1 MIALLLALALALQ
14 FGQRAP
20 LTPAETLLPP
30 VILSAIDEQPLT
42 AESSP
47 ETAGTDPNAGWILLT
62 CRKDECAAASR
73 AARKLSA
80 LVASKTIPRPA
91 RSIRVA
97 SAIDKSMIA
106 GAKAAIHVAELADR
120 PLQVV
125 RAPWS
130 TAAIAD
136 EVVEVLIHRNGYVAE
151 MRPFEDLGQLRLDPY
166 GIPTTTI
173 VVNAWAARDHAAA
186 TAAAAAYFLAT
197 LPNDGAEA
205 LLSHLMV
212 GAHAR
217 LAEDGRRAVAQMGPS
232 QWAGADVLILM
243 GQAIDREHRRIR
255 SLARFMPTPLD
266 ATLANRMAD
275 MEKGVASVWT
285 SLGISSS
292 PFVPPAERIRG
303 RGGDDRRVPT
313 RVPGSTGT
321 ADSALLKLAHHA
333 EVAYEIVNFIDG
345 KRTISDIRDAVMAE
359 FGPVGLPAVVQYLE
373 AFTKAGSLTIK

>member
-1 MIALLLALALALQ
+1 MIALLLAIALAWQ

-20 LTPAETLLPP
+20 LTPAETLLAPA
-30 VILSAIDEQPLT
+30 ILSAIDEQPLT

-47 ETAGTDPNAGWILLT
+47 QTTGTDPAAGWILLT
-62 CRKDECAAASR
+62 CREDECAAASR

-80 LVASKTIPRPA
+80 LVASKTIPPPA

-97 SAIDKSMIA
+97 SAIDKSLIA

-136 EVVEVLIHRNGYVAE
+136 EVVEVLIRRNGYVAE

-173 VVNAWAARDHAAA
+173 VVNAWASRDHVAA

-205 LLSHLMV
+205 LLSHLMI

-232 QWAGADVLILM
+232 QRAGADVLILM

-266 ATLANRMAD
+266 ATLASRMAD

-285 SLGISSS
+285 SLGITSS

-303 RGGDDRRVPT
+303 RGGDDRRVPA
-313 RVPGSTGT
+313 RLSGSRAT
-321 ADSALLKLAHHA
+321 ADSAVLKLANHA

-345 KRTISDIRDAVMAE
+345 TRTISDIRDAVMAE
-359 FGPVGLPAVVQYLE
+359 FSPVGLPAVVQYLE
-373 AFTKAGSLTIK
+373 ALAKAGAISIK

>member
-1 MIALLLALALALQ
+1 MIAVLVAIVIALQ

-20 LTPAETLLPP
+20 LTPAETLLAPA
-30 VILSAIDEQPLT
+30 ILSAIDEQPLT
-42 AESSP
+42 AESTP
-47 ETAGTDPNAGWILLT
+47 ATAGTDPAAGSILLT
-62 CRKDECAAASR
+62 CRENECAAASR

-80 LVASKTIPRPA
+80 LVASKTLPPPA

-97 SAIDKSMIA
+97 WAIDEPMIA

-130 TAAIAD
+130 TAGIAD
-136 EVVEVLIHRNGYVAE
+136 EVVEVLIRRSGYVAE
-151 MRPFEDLGQLRLDPY
+151 VRPFEDLGQLRLDPY

-173 VVNAWAARDHAAA
+173 VVNAWASRDHAAA

-232 QWAGADVLILM
+232 QRAGADVLILM

-255 SLARFMPTPLD
+255 SLARFMPSPLD
-266 ATLANRMAD
+266 ATLAARIAD
-275 MEKGVASVWT
+275 MERGVASVWT
-285 SLGISSS
+285 SLGITSS

-313 RVPGSTGT
+313 RVAGATAT
-321 ADSALLKLAHHA
+321 ADSAVFKLANHA
-333 EVAYEIVNFIDG
+333 DVAYEIVNFIDG
-345 KRTISDIRDAVMAE
+345 KRTVSDIRDAVMAE
-359 FGPVGLPAVVQYLE
+359 FGQVPLPAVVAYIESL
-373 AFTKAGSLTIK
+373 AKAGAIAIR